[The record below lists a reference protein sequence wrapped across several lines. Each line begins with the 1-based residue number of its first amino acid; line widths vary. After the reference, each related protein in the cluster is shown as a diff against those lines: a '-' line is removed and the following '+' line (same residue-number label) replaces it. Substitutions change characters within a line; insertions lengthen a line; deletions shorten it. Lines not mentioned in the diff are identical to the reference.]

1 MQNLVKYRKVSKYY
15 FLLLFI
21 VLFMF
26 LLRVKLFKT
35 SHISASSFL
44 IFLENAL
51 KEIWN
56 SFNTMFQPQRED
68 WENITKKDKF

>member
-1 MQNLVKYRKVSKYY
+1 
-15 FLLLFI
+15 
-21 VLFMF
+21 MF